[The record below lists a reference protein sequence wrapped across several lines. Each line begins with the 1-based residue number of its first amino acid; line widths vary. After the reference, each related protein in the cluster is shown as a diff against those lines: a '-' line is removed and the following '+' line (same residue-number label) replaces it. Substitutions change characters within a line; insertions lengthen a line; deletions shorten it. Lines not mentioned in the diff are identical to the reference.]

1 MEEIRIKTF
10 SVRCIA
16 NVVYVSR
23 FLIFHCT
30 TIGLGRGCYM
40 NIHTHMYIYIYIYI
54 NICIIYVYMYTYIC
68 ILTYIHTNNS
78 RLKSSK
84 LLLNI

>member
-40 NIHTHMYIYIYIYI
+40 NIHTHMYIYIYIHKYLYHL
-54 NICIIYVYMYTYIC
+54 CVYVYLYLYT
-68 ILTYIHTNNS
+68 
-78 RLKSSK
+78 
-84 LLLNI
+84 NIYTH